1 LQSQNATVPVEIKIE
16 SGDDDDDDDGGGGNI
31 AEPLVALSSTVN
43 LEDQDVSKGKILL
56 YCGVAVLKVWDGINL
71 FNARVV

>member
-16 SGDDDDDDDGGGGNI
+16 SDDDDDDDGGGGGNI
-31 AEPLVALSSTVN
+31 AEPLVALSLTVN

-56 YCGVAVLKVWDGINL
+56 HCNNEQNFLLFPNSYLVL
-71 FNARVV
+71 